1 MFQIAIIDDHR
12 VLIDTLRYVLG
23 MEPDLELI
31 GTANDIESARHLL
44 ENVTADI
51 VLIEVQLPDGDG
63 FDLISTIHE
72 NSPDTR
78 VVILTTTLDDT
89 TIMRALDYEVHGFL
103 TKACSLDELLTTL
116 RTVAKGEISIASNL
130 LINVLKHQPWKN
142 VIIDNSN
149 HSWECLTSREMEVLN
164 CLALGKSGSMIANEL
179 YITPFTVRTHI
190 RNLMSKLGVHTRLE
204 AVSFALSRG
213 LIQMP
218 R

>member
-1 MFQIAIIDDHR
+1 MVKIAIIDDHQ
-12 VLIDTLRYVLG
+12 VLIDTLRYVLS

-31 GTANDIESARHLL
+31 GAANDLESARHLL
-44 ENVTADI
+44 EYVTADI

-72 NSPDTR
+72 NSPNTR

-103 TKACSLDELLTTL
+103 TKACSLDDLLTTL
-116 RTVAKGEISIASNL
+116 RRVAKGEISIASNL
-130 LINVLKHQPWKN
+130 LINVLKHQPWKK
-142 VIIDNSN
+142 VIFDDIN

-213 LIQMP
+213 LIQIP